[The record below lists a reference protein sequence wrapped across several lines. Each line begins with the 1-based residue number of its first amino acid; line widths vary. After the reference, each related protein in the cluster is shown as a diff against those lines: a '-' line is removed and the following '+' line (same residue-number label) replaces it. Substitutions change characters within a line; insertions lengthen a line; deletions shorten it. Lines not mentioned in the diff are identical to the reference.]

1 MSETMHIEDAI
12 ARLCQV
18 HLRDDD
24 EIGWEIKMGATP
36 IAGWQTEEYTAAW
49 VAIPD
54 AMMFNR
60 RATHEL
66 MSPIPNVFR
75 AINPTVAAEFY
86 RLAQEDHHLAV
97 LKTNLE
103 HYPKTVAGVIE
114 MLIQGILQQS
124 QFVRHYEKMARDA
137 LSLQPMPMFIRSATS
152 SDDSPNLTAGGTGG
166 DK

>member
-1 MSETMHIEDAI
+1 MHIEDAI
-12 ARLCQV
+12 ARLCRV

-36 IAGWQTEEYTAAW
+36 HAGWQMEEYTAAW
-49 VAIPD
+49 ATLRD

-75 AINPTVAAEFY
+75 AINPTVAAEFD
-86 RLAQEDHHLAV
+86 RLAQEDQHLAV

-103 HYPKTVAGVIE
+103 HYPKTVSAVIE
-114 MLIQGILQQS
+114 VLIQGILQQS

-137 LSLQPMPMFIRSATS
+137 LSLKPMPMFIRTPTTGDAP
-152 SDDSPNLTAGGTGG
+152 PNHTAGGTGG